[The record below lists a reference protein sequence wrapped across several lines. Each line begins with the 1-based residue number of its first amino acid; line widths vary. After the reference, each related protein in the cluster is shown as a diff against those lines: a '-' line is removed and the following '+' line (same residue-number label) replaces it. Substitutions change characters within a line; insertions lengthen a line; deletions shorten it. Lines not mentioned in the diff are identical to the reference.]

1 MSEEYDFFKMMH
13 GKTIEDVGREVP
25 SADNTVRQAMKQ
37 LTSRYPLRLLG
48 RSQQGDVYISEEER
62 MANYYL
68 LGAPGE
74 GKSKMMEFNIRADI
88 RMGNG
93 LCLLDPSEKGDTC
106 HNILAYCAKI
116 NHQKVVLIDPDTLV
130 QHKKIACLKPLRN
143 YKDDKGRVIRIDDRS
158 VEGVMEAVNTLFG
171 VKDINTPRIRRY
183 LRALLRRL
191 AEHNLTLYETQEFS
205 EWFDIKK
212 HPIIGND
219 RDSRT
224 LKSVFRSPF
233 TFENYFLSSV
243 GRLDVFWDEPLSL
256 MLGADEGIDF
266 VRMVADGWV
275 ILVNMSPYRLSETQ
289 AELLGIMVVS
299 QLVQAVDKLINTK
312 NWQGVYYLYMDE
324 AARFATKQIDTLLSF
339 KRKSGL
345 RLILAHHYF
354 KQFKDEQV
362 LNSITNNARIKLM
375 FNTPDYDDRMRM
387 VKALGYGGDI
397 PPVVAAFA
405 NQNLPKQY
413 AVLKKNKEDPV
424 RIMIPDVKPVPITQK
439 EVDAYTAQLLE
450 QPWYKTKEQIQ
461 DQIDA
466 RFTKTKNTVRSGAAK
481 VSDDKADNQPDS
493 SPRPESVGDDTK
505 ERPKAPKRKPISF

>member
-1 MSEEYDFFKMMH
+1 MSKTSYDFFKMMH
-13 GKTIEDVGREVP
+13 GKTLDEVAKDIP
-25 SADNTVRQAMKQ
+25 SADSTVDRAMKQ

-48 RSQQGDVYISEEER
+48 RSQEGDVYISEEER

-74 GKSKMMEFNIRADI
+74 GKSKMMEWNIRADI

-93 LCLLDPSEKGDTC
+93 LCLLDPSEGGDTC

-130 QHKKIACLKPLRN
+130 EHNKIACLKPLRKQYLN
-143 YKDDKGRVIRIDDRS
+143 QS

-183 LRALLRRL
+183 MRALLRRL
-191 AEHNLTLYETQEFS
+191 AEHNFTLYETQDFS
-205 EWFDIKK
+205 EWFDIKN
-212 HPIIGND
+212 HLIIGDD

-266 VRMVADGWV
+266 IRMVADGWV

-289 AELLGIMVVS
+289 AELLGIMVIS

-312 NWQGVYYLYMDE
+312 KWEGVYYLYMDE

-397 PPVVAAFA
+397 PPLLAAFA
-405 NQNLPKQY
+405 NQDLPKQY
-413 AVLKKNKEDPV
+413 AILKKNKESPV
-424 RIMIPDVKPVPITQK
+424 RIRIPDVKPVPISQK
-439 EVDAYTAQLLE
+439 EVDAYVAQLLE
-450 QPWYKTKEQIQ
+450 QPWYLTKEQIQ
-461 DQIDA
+461 DQINA
-466 RFTKTKNTVRSGAAK
+466 RSIQANIPRTQPRK
-481 VSDDKADNQPDS
+481 VDESETTSEAS
-493 SPRPESVGDDTK
+493 VPRPVQRKLEKGI
-505 ERPKAPKRKPISF
+505 RPDNKKSSKPPPKRPIKI